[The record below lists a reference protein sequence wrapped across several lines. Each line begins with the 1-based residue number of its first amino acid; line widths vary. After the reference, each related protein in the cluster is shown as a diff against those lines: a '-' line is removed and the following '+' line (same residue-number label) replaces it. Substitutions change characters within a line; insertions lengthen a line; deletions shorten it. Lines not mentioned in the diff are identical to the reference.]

1 MAQKTIRDLP
11 LNNICVHL
19 PQPNI
24 LIMATSDKG
33 KIAAPRKKRE
43 AWTEEKVDV
52 ICKAI
57 AEGKTYESAYKAA
70 RVAKAAFYARLKT
83 DKDFKDRVKKAEQE
97 FNEYFDANIVSVCKR
112 SLVELIT
119 GYEYDEVTTESYI
132 DGRTGKRVTRKKVS
146 HKKVA
151 PNSTAVIFTLCNR
164 DPEHWQNRINNELSG
179 KIETETKSEVSLTNI
194 PDELLAQVIDA
205 IHGKE

>member
-1 MAQKTIRDLP
+1 METGNVKREIA
-11 LNNICVHL
+11 
-19 PQPNI
+19 PQ
-24 LIMATSDKG
+24 
-33 KIAAPRKKRE
+33 RKKRE
-43 AWTEEKVDV
+43 AWSDEKVAI
-52 ICKAI
+52 ICKEI
-57 AEGKTYESAYKAA
+57 AAGKTYEQAFTKA
-70 RVAKAAFYARLKT
+70 RVAKTAFYAHLKNDT
-83 DKDFKDRVKKAEQE
+83 NFKNEVKIAEQE

-164 DPEHWQNRINNELSG
+164 DPEHWQNRIQQDVTG
-179 KIETETKSEVSLTNI
+179 KIETESNTNISLTNV
-194 PDELLAQVIDA
+194 PDELLGQVIDA
-205 IHGKE
+205 INGKK

>member
-1 MAQKTIRDLP
+1 METGNVKREIA
-11 LNNICVHL
+11 
-19 PQPNI
+19 PQ
-24 LIMATSDKG
+24 
-33 KIAAPRKKRE
+33 RKKRE
-43 AWTEEKVDV
+43 AWSEEKVAI
-52 ICKAI
+52 ICKEI
-57 AEGKTYESAYKAA
+57 AAGKTYEQAFTKA
-70 RVAKAAFYARLKT
+70 RVAKTAFYAHLKNDT
-83 DKDFKDRVKKAEQE
+83 NFKNEVKIAEQE

-164 DPEHWQNRINNELSG
+164 DPEHWQNRIQQDVTG
-179 KIETETKSEVSLTNI
+179 KIETESNTNVSLTNV
-194 PDELLAQVIDA
+194 PDELLGQVIDA
-205 IHGKE
+205 INGKK

>member
-1 MAQKTIRDLP
+1 METGNVKREIA
-11 LNNICVHL
+11 
-19 PQPNI
+19 PQ
-24 LIMATSDKG
+24 
-33 KIAAPRKKRE
+33 RKKRE
-43 AWTEEKVDV
+43 AWSDEKVAI
-52 ICKAI
+52 ICKEI
-57 AEGKTYESAYKAA
+57 AAGKTYEQAFTKA
-70 RVAKAAFYARLKT
+70 RVAKTAFYAHLKNDT
-83 DKDFKDRVKKAEQE
+83 NFKNEVKIAEQE

-164 DPEHWQNRINNELSG
+164 DPEHWQNRIQQDVTG
-179 KIETETKSEVSLTNI
+179 KIETESNTNVSLTNV
-194 PDELLAQVIDA
+194 PDELLGQVIDA
-205 IHGKE
+205 INGKK